1 MPIKNYTSTQ
11 NPIKTAAEIEGLL
24 ILNGAKSIQKDISD
38 GKITA
43 IKFLV
48 DTAIGEVPISLPVR
62 VSAAYEILKQ
72 QKRKIQELKQ
82 I

>member
-43 IKFLV
+43 IKFF
-48 DTAIGEVPISLPVR
+48 S
-62 VSAAYEILKQ
+62 
-72 QKRKIQELKQ
+72 
-82 I
+82 